1 MTRYRDKVVLIT
13 GAAGGFG
20 RLAAERFAAEGARLA
35 LSDLSSAEI
44 IAPDDALALPC
55 DVASEPEV
63 ATLITA
69 VLERFGRIDVAVNC
83 AGVLHAPAK
92 LAELSVEA
100 FDHAMT
106 VNARGVFLC
115 LKHQLPAMAAAGGGA
130 ILNIASAAGL
140 VGAPTLSAY
149 AASKHA
155 VIGLT
160 RSAADEY
167 ARMGVRVNALCPA
180 FAATGMINEM
190 TDRLAPDRAE
200 AEAKLAARI
209 PMRRIAQPEE
219 VVEAML
225 WLCSDANS
233 FMTGQAVALDGGLTA
248 V

>member
-1 MTRYRDKVVLIT
+1 
-13 GAAGGFG
+13 
-20 RLAAERFAAEGARLA
+20 
-35 LSDLSSAEI
+35 
-44 IAPDDALALPC
+44 
-55 DVASEPEV
+55 
-63 ATLITA
+63 
-69 VLERFGRIDVAVNC
+69 
-83 AGVLHAPAK
+83 
-92 LAELSVEA
+92 
-100 FDHAMT
+100 
-106 VNARGVFLC
+106 
-115 LKHQLPAMAAAGGGA
+115 
-130 ILNIASAAGL
+130 NIASAAGL

-180 FAATGMINEM
+180 FAATVMINEM
-190 TDRLAPDRAE
+190 TDRLAADRAE